1 MEKTLGNS
9 IFHWR
14 IFLWLVE
21 CAKATILP
29 WLVITYLFLRYFMQE
44 ALRYRYHFS
53 KVFQIEK
60 ELHEHNKMCLC
71 HDHFIKQHKIIS
83 RLKMLEE

>member
-1 MEKTLGNS
+1 
-9 IFHWR
+9 
-14 IFLWLVE
+14 
-21 CAKATILP
+21 
-29 WLVITYLFLRYFMQE
+29 MQE
-44 ALRYRYHFS
+44 ALRYRHHFS